1 MADTEPRKQCRCL
14 LRDAGEAEM
23 AAVIAEYVA
32 GLDEDIRTAE
42 ADYRA
47 RLAVC
52 EGCEQLLNGTC
63 RLCGCYVETRAAKKG
78 LSCPMVPPR
87 WFKIGT

>member
-32 GLDEDIRTAE
+32 GLDDSIRAPET
-42 ADYRA
+42 DYRA
-47 RLAVC
+47 RLTVC
-52 EGCEQLLNGTC
+52 GDCDQLLNGTC

-78 LSCPMVPPR
+78 LGCPMVPPR
-87 WFKIGT
+87 WTKIEE

>member
-1 MADTEPRKQCRCL
+1 MAETEPRRQCRCL
-14 LRDAGEAEM
+14 LREAGEAEM

-32 GLDEDIRTAE
+32 GLEESIRTAE
-42 ADYRA
+42 DDYRA
-47 RLAVC
+47 RLKIC
-52 EGCEQLLNGTC
+52 EGCAQLLNGTC

-87 WFKIGT
+87 WTRIG

>member
-1 MADTEPRKQCRCL
+1 MAEPRKPCRCL
-14 LRDAGEAEM
+14 LQAAGEAEM
-23 AAVIAEYVA
+23 AQIIAEYVA
-32 GLDEDIRTAE
+32 ALDDAVRTEE

-47 RLAVC
+47 RLAIC
-52 EGCEQLLNGTC
+52 QDCDQLLNGTC

-87 WFKIGT
+87 WTRIEE

>member
-1 MADTEPRKQCRCL
+1 MADVEPRKQCRCL
-14 LRDAGEAEM
+14 LREAGEAEM
-23 AAVIAEYVA
+23 AAAIAEYVA
-32 GLDEDIRTAE
+32 GLDEAVRTDE
-42 ADYRA
+42 SDYRA

-52 EGCEQLLNGTC
+52 EDCEQLLSGTC

-87 WFKIGT
+87 WTRIE